1 MQRAF
6 ADSAKALSD
15 VLEQND
21 SAYVPPVYEVSPFT
35 LWIHDSV
42 VRPLERICIM
52 PECRSDYIQGVLMC
66 GFDTIDSTRSG

>member
-6 ADSAKALSD
+6 ADLAKALSD

-66 GFDTIDSTRSG
+66 GFDTIDSTQSG